1 MRLPSW
7 QLLQRSLRLEF
18 GVPLHKS
25 SPGKRFRTVGNPM
38 TDRSSM
44 DKLDPASRA
53 WQAAMDQGKFKD
65 ALKAGYQ
72 AWFQCET
79 DGDEHG
85 SMAALGLIHLA
96 IAELI
101 FGNRKEGAAAAPSC
115 SFCGRSGS
123 QVRLGA
129 GPDVFICADCVGIFH
144 QAFAPGS
151 NGRPS

>member
-1 MRLPSW
+1 M
-7 QLLQRSLRLEF
+7 
-18 GVPLHKS
+18 
-25 SPGKRFRTVGNPM
+25 GNAM
-38 TDRSSM
+38 TERSST
-44 DKLDPASRA
+44 DKLDPASAA
-53 WQAAMDQGKFKD
+53 WQAAMDQGKFKE

-72 AWFQCET
+72 AWLQGET
-79 DGDEHG
+79 ADDESG

-101 FGNRKEGAAAAPSC
+101 FGNRKEGAAAEPSC

-144 QAFAPGS
+144 QALAPDG

>member
-1 MRLPSW
+1 
-7 QLLQRSLRLEF
+7 
-18 GVPLHKS
+18 
-25 SPGKRFRTVGNPM
+25 M
-38 TDRSSM
+38 TDRSSI
-44 DKLDPASRA
+44 DKLDPASVA

-65 ALKAGYQ
+65 ALKAGYE

-79 DGDEHG
+79 ERDEHG

-101 FGNRKEGAAAAPSC
+101 SGNRKEGAAAAPSC

-144 QAFAPGS
+144 QAFAPDS